1 MKKKVYEDQVHAIYE
16 GEKENEQII
25 ELKNDIV
32 NSSGHKRGTAKN
44 KGQANAHCAA
54 HLYRLLE
61 SYQIANNF
69 KKMNASNKLTVEKVE
84 WIPFEVSITNYSD
97 GNKLKGPKI
106 GYVLKQEEGDKIIRG
121 KDILKENFVSQAEL
135 HEIRRQSLKIN
146 VILQDFFDRRDLTL
160 TYLLLQFGHIGE
172 RMGIA
177 DTITFDT
184 CYLEEK
190 EGRRKY
196 DPDNMSRN
204 AKQAEEL
211 YEDLKNRIILS

>member
-32 NSSGHKRGTAKN
+32 NTSGNKRGTAKN
-44 KGQANAHCAA
+44 KGQANASCAA
-54 HLYRLLE
+54 HIYRLLE

-69 KKMNASNKLTVEKVE
+69 KKMPATNKLTVEKVE
-84 WIPFEVSITNYSD
+84 WIPFEVFVENYSD

-106 GYVLKQEEGDKIIRG
+106 GYILKQEDGDKVIRG
-121 KDILKENFVSQAEL
+121 KDILKENYVSQAEL
-135 HEIRRQSLKIN
+135 HEIRRQTLKIN
-146 VILQDFFDRRDLTL
+146 VILQDFFDRRSLTL
-160 TYLLLQFGHIGE
+160 IYLVLQFGRIGE
-172 RMGIA
+172 RMGVA
-177 DTITFDT
+177 DAITFDT

-204 AKQAEEL
+204 ADQAQEL
-211 YEDLKNRIILS
+211 YEELKDRIIL